1 MRDANCPWKS
11 HPEKESSMCAN
22 YAIPEAESR
31 EAQTQYAK
39 SLLGGIN
46 PYGHAGFI
54 PLAIAEIELHSVKNK
69 DYARGGDPLGNFK
82 RVADQMTG
90 LGVKYTPAQ
99 VAFIYMAKQYDAA
112 GRMLFGGYE
121 GETEGLADR
130 LRDVAVYAKL
140 IQLLKAEEHVDAC
153 LPKGEVI

>member
-1 MRDANCPWKS
+1 MRDVK
-11 HPEKESSMCAN
+11 
-22 YAIPEAESR
+22 IPAAESV
-31 EAQTQYAK
+31 EAQTKYAA
-39 SLLGGIN
+39 SLLGGSY
-46 PYGHAGFI
+46 PFGHRGFI
-54 PLAIAEIELHSVKNK
+54 LLALDEIKLHSVKNK
-69 DYARGGDPLGNFK
+69 DYAKGGDPLGNFK

-90 LGVKYTPAQ
+90 LGVQYTPAQ

-112 GRMLFGGYE
+112 GRMLFGNYE

-140 IQLLKAEEHVDAC
+140 IQLLKTEEHVDAC